1 MGSGRRRGKGGDRG
15 EDRKDQGTK
24 KKITAE
30 DVRKY
35 AAAEKQPRPFRIVEF
50 GCRCTGRHFNSG
62 ECIIC
67 ILAARPLRVG
77 TVSPGSNGHRRVSPL
92 PPPLRQTRTARC
104 RALFS
109 PFSRVV
115 VRQIK
120 RETVREGVPETDGE
134 R

>member
-1 MGSGRRRGKGGDRG
+1 MGSCRGATEAKTG
-15 EDRKDQGTK
+15 
-24 KKITAE
+24 KIKEQIKNTPE

-35 AAAEKQPRPFRIVEF
+35 AASEKQPRPFRIVEF

-67 ILAARPLRVG
+67 ILAVRPLRMD
-77 TVSPGSNGHRRVSPL
+77 TVSSGSNGHRRVSPTV
-92 PPPLRQTRTARC
+92 RQMRTARC

-115 VRQIK
+115 VQQIQIK
-120 RETVREGVPETDGE
+120 GEMVCEGVPVTDGE